1 MTGESML
8 PVAFQSALLLG
19 LVHGVNPCGHSWLVL
34 APFVSGTTKGK
45 RVAAMTFAFLLGT
58 TLACILIGLSLGAI
72 STVFSGSVRYYM
84 DMVVNGLVII
94 LGTLLIVKPE
104 LIHNH
109 DHEHSHDH
117 EHGHEHSH
125 EHGHDHSHDHE
136 HGHDHYHDHEHE
148 HDHGHDND
156 HDHAHGHDHVHD
168 HDHHHVTGL
177 AARLS
182 ALVQGRSRVLAL
194 FIIGFV
200 NMIVPCPT
208 LAAMYS
214 YALDSESPVASCLVF
229 SGYAVT
235 TAIAVSAVIFA
246 IYKASSL
253 ARSLSQ
259 GWIEKAVMRVIGVLT
274 VVFGLYSLYADL
286 GV

>member
-72 STVFSGSVRYYM
+72 STVFSGPVRYYM

-109 DHEHSHDH
+109 DH
-117 EHGHEHSH
+117 
-125 EHGHDHSHDHE
+125 DHSHDHA
-136 HGHDHYHDHEHE
+136 HGHDHNHDHEHE
-148 HDHGHDND
+148 HDHCHDND
-156 HDHAHGHDHVHD
+156 HDHAHGHEHGHD

-194 FIIGFV
+194 FVIGFV

-235 TAIAVSAVIFA
+235 TAIAVSVVIFA